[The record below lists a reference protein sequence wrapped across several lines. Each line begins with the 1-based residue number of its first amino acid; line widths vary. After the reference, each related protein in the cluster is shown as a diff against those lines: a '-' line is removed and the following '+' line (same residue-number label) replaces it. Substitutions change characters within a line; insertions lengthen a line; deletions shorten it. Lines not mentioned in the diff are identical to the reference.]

1 MCNVAL
7 RLKLQL
13 NLFWLHLNLYQHWQV
28 LYLGALCTSSADVLC
43 CIAVRCVAIAFLSV
57 VKQIPCD
64 QGVLPE
70 HGCLRGKNKY
80 KLELLSFEKAWD
92 KIQRDSADVYSS
104 SSPFG
109 QIPIC

>member
-1 MCNVAL
+1 MVAFEPLSALAGFVSGCIVYKQCRCVVLHCGAL
-7 RLKLQL
+7 R
-13 NLFWLHLNLYQHWQV
+13 F
-28 LYLGALCTSSADVLC
+28 
-43 CIAVRCVAIAFLSV
+43 VAIAFLSV

-64 QGVLPE
+64 QGVLPK

-80 KLELLSFEKAWD
+80 KLELLPFEKAWD